1 MVDDNVR
8 SLFTDNEIQMAQVI
22 AGLVQGRALKDVAA
36 SLDIPAARIARWYR
50 ESEKFQEM
58 LLDVTTEVVDEIRTH
73 IKADAREAVVNLLP
87 KAREVLEEMLES
99 EKDQVRL
106 AAANTVFGLTG
117 FTEKGAAREAGGA
130 PAVRDTGKAPPA
142 AGD

>member
-1 MVDDNVR
+1 MADDNVR

-58 LLDVTTEVVDEIRTH
+58 LLDVTTEVVDEIRST

-87 KAREVLEEMLES
+87 RAREVLEEALEA
-99 EKDQVRL
+99 DDVRTKL
-106 AAANTVFGLTG
+106 QAAAHVFRLTG

-130 PAVRDTGKAPPA
+130 PSVRETGKASPA